1 MCREAGLNN
10 ARTDIGEDVEK
21 HLKEAA
27 EKDREDAADYGGDD
41 VDKALVEQLRQ
52 ELHADIEAIKM
63 EPALTGDW
71 A

>member
-1 MCREAGLNN
+1 M
-10 ARTDIGEDVEK
+10 EK

-27 EKDREDAADYGGDD
+27 EKDREAAADYGGDD
-41 VDKALVEQLRQ
+41 EDKALVEQLRQ
-52 ELHADIEAIKM
+52 ELHADIAAIKV